1 LGAGQVILK
10 LKVNSLAFNSF
21 GKAIHIPLD
30 LRGEPIGRIA
40 MSARLAGVLCRT
52 NIRVLGDL
60 HGRKV
65 VDFARQ
71 RNCGHK
77 TLHELDTL
85 VRRAHSRIEQTRGPE
100 GGSLLPG
107 NGIRFVVPESISQ
120 LRFAELPITTR
131 LTNVV
136 RWIGLRK
143 LGDLNSLSVF
153 ELFRCRNCGWRTV
166 EEIGQLIQRAISGE
180 FHEAPI
186 EKSARPTE
194 LLRLLEEALAK
205 LPVRDKQLLLGR
217 IGGEA
222 VPPSSLEELGLRHAL
237 TRARVHQLV
246 RKALNVVKKA
256 RGPRIPRLL
265 EVVKRRCLSNV
276 CPLTPALLGQ
286 WIRESRSTFQLSLK
300 AQVRLIRALDE
311 DIPCWPN
318 QHDGVGGINAVIR
331 RLDVNLAKLVGY
343 SNGCLTVADAYG
355 KLRFQG
361 QYRRLKVGEFLVML
375 RRVRGTV
382 VEFDDPQSPVIRRPR
397 KTNDMDCKTQARRTN
412 EREATAST
420 LSEFGDLDTTPN
432 DLHEYKKAAD
442 YLLGNLSVS
451 PVNQRSKFP
460 ANDLVAPS

>member
-1 LGAGQVILK
+1 
-10 LKVNSLAFNSF
+10 
-21 GKAIHIPLD
+21 
-30 LRGEPIGRIA
+30 

-52 NIRVLGDL
+52 NIRELGDL

-85 VRRAHSRIEQTRGPE
+85 VCRAHSRIEQTRGPE
-100 GGSLLPG
+100 GGSLLPR

-120 LRFAELPITTR
+120 LRFAELPITRR

-136 RWIGLRK
+136 RSIGLRK
-143 LGDLNSLSVF
+143 LGDLNSCSAL
-153 ELFRCRNCGWRTV
+153 ELFQCRNCGWHTV

-180 FHEAPI
+180 FDEAQV
-186 EKSARPTE
+186 EKSARPME
-194 LLRLLEEALAK
+194 LLTVLEEAMAK
-205 LPVRDKQLLLGR
+205 LPARDKQLLLGR
-217 IGGEA
+217 IRGEDI
-222 VPPSSLEELGLRHAL
+222 PPLTLEELGQQHVL

-246 RKALNVVKKA
+246 RNALNTLKKS

-265 EVVKRRCLSNV
+265 EVVRRRCLSNV

-300 AQVRLIRALDE
+300 AQVRLIGALDE

-318 QHDGVGGINAVIR
+318 QHDGVGGINNVIR

-361 QYRRLKVGEFLVML
+361 QYRRLKVGEFLVLL

-382 VEFDDPQSPVIRRPR
+382 VEFDDPQTPVIRRR
-397 KTNDMDCKTQARRTN
+397 RELNDIGSKAQAGRGSKW
-412 EREATAST
+412 EATEST
-420 LSEFGDLDTTPN
+420 PSEFGGLDIVTN
-432 DLHEYKKAAD
+432 DLHEYERAAD
-442 YLLGNLSVS
+442 YTLGNLSDSCVD
-451 PVNQRSKFP
+451 QKSKCP
-460 ANDLVAPS
+460 QTTT